1 MIAGTDS
8 NSTREAIELTLH
20 AKQAGADGALLLS
33 PYYNKPTQEGIY
45 AHYAAIAEATRFPLV
60 IYNIPGRT
68 ASNIAP
74 EIIARLARLEHIVGV
89 KESSGS
95 LDQMT
100 HVIAKCPSGFC
111 RALWRRRAHASAAL
125 DRGQGRRLG
134 RSRTWHPARSATSC
148 AASRAVTSRA
158 PRRSITRCFPFDV
171 LFCETNPIPVKA
183 AASELGWCGPEMRLP
198 ADTHHRRESRA
209 PEDRAQGPGHP
220 AMTSAFSSGSSS
232 GMATGVMVVGAQG
245 RMGLEVRAALA
256 AEPRLRFAGALERP
270 GQPEIG
276 QMLAPGVVLQDDPKR
291 ALSGCGVA
299 IDFSVP
305 ICDACE
311 PASRG
316 RRRCRLRDRDD
327 GLRRGGPA
335 RNRARSPSG
344 SPYSTPPTS
353 RSP

>member
-1 MIAGTDS
+1 MFEGIHTALITPFRAGQVDEEALRAHVERQIEAGVDGVIPCGSTGESATLSHLEHRRVVEIVVETARGRIAVIAGTGS

-100 HVIAKCPSGFC
+100 HVIAKCPSDF
-111 RALWRRRAHASAAL
+111 
-125 DRGQGRRLG
+125 
-134 RSRTWHPARSATSC
+134 
-148 AASRAVTSRA
+148 AVLSGDDGLTLPLLSIGGKGVVSVVSNLA
-158 PRRSITRCFPFDV
+158 PRQVCDLVRRFQSGDVAGAQAIHYSLLPLVDV

-198 ADTHHRRESRA
+198 LTRITDAN
-209 PEDRAQGPGHP
+209 
-220 AMTSAFSSGSSS
+220 
-232 GMATGVMVVGAQG
+232 
-245 RMGLEVRAALA
+245 
-256 AEPRLRFAGALERP
+256 LERLKIVLKDL
-270 GQPEIG
+270 EI
-276 QMLAPGVVLQDDPKR
+276 
-291 ALSGCGVA
+291 
-299 IDFSVP
+299 
-305 ICDACE
+305 
-311 PASRG
+311 
-316 RRRCRLRDRDD
+316 LR
-327 GLRRGGPA
+327 
-335 RNRARSPSG
+335 
-344 SPYSTPPTS
+344 
-353 RSP
+353 